1 MYAERVYSELPEVNW
16 DSSGFDASSGA
27 GMLLCTTTSRLA
39 LTLTVRI
46 RVPFL
51 GGKVAIA

>member
-1 MYAERVYSELPEVNW
+1 MYAEKVYSDLPEVNW
-16 DSSGFDASSGA
+16 DSCGFDACNGA
-27 GMLLCTTTSRLA
+27 GMVLCITTSRLA
-39 LTLTVRI
+39 LNLTVGI